1 MNWTFH
7 REPEF
12 MSAIYHM
19 RYIQNGQ
26 HETLL
31 KKVTITGER
40 VHELFG
46 ESFLEEPTNA
56 SLSNVVESPLISDP
70 RK

>member
-12 MSAIYHM
+12 MSPIHM
-19 RYIQNGQ
+19 GYIQNGQ
-26 HETLL
+26 HETLPNE
-31 KKVTITGER
+31 VTITGER

-46 ESFLEEPTNA
+46 GSFLEESTNA
-56 SLSNVVESPLISDP
+56 FLYNAVESPLISDL
-70 RK
+70 RE